1 MSWILVVLDYIGFS
15 GNALTKE
22 NVDWRDGNIL
32 KLATSFKHATGI
44 LSLNDSDL
52 IFEQSTNRRVY
63 GALPVLRAEVSIKG
77 AFQLRNHF
85 LSVNS
90 CMPWP

>member
-15 GNALTKE
+15 GNALTKD
-22 NVDWRDGNIL
+22 NVDWGDENIV
-32 KLATSFKHATGI
+32 KVATSFKHATGI

-63 GALPVLRAEVSIKG
+63 GALPLPRAK
-77 AFQLRNHF
+77 
-85 LSVNS
+85 
-90 CMPWP
+90 